1 MGSGVASQVNFYLNS
16 NRIIIK
22 VIPLKLFHYQ
32 TLFLKLGII
41 NIHDINIKKCN
52 KKIGSPCLFTRQQA
66 LKLGYFYRLSVKNSN
81 HLLTEL
87 TFCYLKHTKFYLEHN
102 SSFIYSFVV
111 LVLLWVLFVSEIF
124 VSPISEFEQHMNSS
138 NPRPNTG
145 SSMQLESR

>member
-16 NRIIIK
+16 NRIIIN

-32 TLFLKLGII
+32 TFILKLGII
-41 NIHDINIKKCN
+41 NIQDINIKKCN

-102 SSFIYSFVV
+102 ASFI
-111 LVLLWVLFVSEIF
+111 
-124 VSPISEFEQHMNSS
+124 
-138 NPRPNTG
+138 
-145 SSMQLESR
+145 

>member
-32 TLFLKLGII
+32 TFFLKLGII
-41 NIHDINIKKCN
+41 NIHDINIKKCS

-81 HLLTEL
+81 HLTEL
-87 TFCYLKHTKFYLEHN
+87 TFCYLKHTTFYLEH
-102 SSFIYSFVV
+102 SASLI
-111 LVLLWVLFVSEIF
+111 
-124 VSPISEFEQHMNSS
+124 
-138 NPRPNTG
+138 
-145 SSMQLESR
+145 